1 MISAPKRGGIGAA
14 VSAICG
20 TGNLAG
26 SSKGNTM
33 RIKTRSQILF
43 DAETVLA
50 NDSEPSFVA
59 PHFEWQRVRV

>member
-1 MISAPKRGGIGAA
+1 M
-14 VSAICG
+14 SAICG

-26 SSKGNTM
+26 SSKSNTM
-33 RIKTRSQILF
+33 RFKTRSQILF